1 MLDDVKRGRIALPE
15 NQIEIATLDFGGRG
29 PLALL
34 HHANGF
40 CAAVWEPVARALT
53 RHYRVIAMDARGH
66 GDSAKPA
73 GAEPYRWEWFGRDVI
88 GVVDVLC
95 QEHGA
100 SRIALGLGHSFG
112 GTALIAAS
120 AQRPDLFE
128 RLVLVDP
135 IVPPQ
140 QTPELEAQRRAFGNA
155 IADGARRRRA
165 VWPSRDAAREKW
177 SGKELFANWDARVFD
192 LYLAEGLHERPDGQ
206 VELACPPE
214 IEAAIFEANGSLD
227 VMQRASAVRVPTLI
241 LWARAGNFSYAHYEA
256 LAARMSQA
264 ELRVADAGHLVPMEN
279 PELVVREVLRF
290 AQRS

>member
-1 MLDDVKRGRIALPE
+1 MLDDVKRRRIALPE
-15 NQIEIATLDFGGRG
+15 NEIEIATLDFGGSG

-40 CAAVWEPVARALT
+40 CAAVWGPVARALS
-53 RHYRVIAMDARGH
+53 RHFRVIAMDARGH

-73 GAEPYRWEWFGRDVI
+73 GGEPYRWEWFGRDVI
-88 GVVDVLC
+88 GVANALRR
-95 QEHGA
+95 EHGA

-112 GTALIAAS
+112 GTALITAS
-120 AQRPDLFE
+120 AQRPELFE

-140 QTPELEAQRRAFGNA
+140 LTPELEARRREFGNA

-177 SGKELFANWDARVFD
+177 SGKELFGNWDPRVFD
-192 LYLAEGLHERPDGQ
+192 LYLAQGLRDRPDGQ

-214 IEAAIFEANGSLD
+214 IEAAIFEANTSLD
-227 VMQRASAVRVPTLI
+227 VMQRASEVRVPTLI
-241 LWARAGNFSYAHYEA
+241 LWARAGNFAYAHYEA
-256 LAARMSQA
+256 LAARMPRA

-279 PELVVREVLRF
+279 PELVVREVLGF
-290 AQRS
+290 VQRS